1 MTTTATGTS
10 ETVST
15 APPLRVTVAA
25 FRRARQLLDREG
37 MAQGSLRVGVKGGG
51 CAGYSYVFRL
61 EPGGPRADDLVLEG
75 EGARVLVDPKSA
87 RVLQGSTLTFT
98 DGLNGRGFE
107 FDNPNVVRTCGC
119 GTSFSA

>member
-1 MTTTATGTS
+1 M
-10 ETVST
+10 
-15 APPLRVTVAA
+15 
-25 FRRARQLLDREG
+25 
-37 MAQGSLRVGVKGGG
+37 
-51 CAGYSYVFRL
+51 
-61 EPGGPRADDLVLEG
+61 
-75 EGARVLVDPKSA
+75 LVDPKSA